1 MTAFSEIINILQAHA
16 ESPIL
21 NPPANSAEISEV
33 EDVIRH
39 KLPDDVRAAYRL
51 GNGEARLPGRE
62 GVEATAG
69 IFSGDEFLTTQEM
82 IDYHLQDKEILDD
95 ESREDYINHELR
107 MTVPPDTVKSYM
119 FNRDWI
125 PLAGKDTAHLSIDF
139 DPGPNGVKGQIIY
152 TEIDAFAYYQLGT
165 SFTQFCE
172 RLLDQYKRQKLHR
185 WLENCD
191 ETEPIWDQLL
201 QIDSMEILMNSPEFA
216 KLRARMKRPFWK
228 RWADSILHR

>member
-1 MTAFSEIINILQAHA
+1 MTAFSEIVKILQAHA

-21 NPPANSAEISEV
+21 NPPATSVEIAKV
-33 EDVIRH
+33 EDIIGH
-39 KLPDDVRAAYRL
+39 NLPDDVRATYRL
-51 GNGEARLPGRE
+51 GNGEAKLLGRE

-69 IFSGDEFLTTQEM
+69 IFSGEEFLSIQEM
-82 IDYHLQDKEILDD
+82 IEQWIEHKKLLDD
-95 ESREDYINHELR
+95 VYQEDNIN
-107 MTVPPDTVKSYM
+107 DTVNMIIPAGTVKKNH
-119 FNRDWI
+119 FNRNWI
-125 PLAGKDTAHLSIDF
+125 PIAGKDSGHIAIDF
-139 DPGPNGVKGQIIY
+139 DPGPEGVKGQVIY
-152 TEIDAFAYYQLGT
+152 HDIDISAYYQLST